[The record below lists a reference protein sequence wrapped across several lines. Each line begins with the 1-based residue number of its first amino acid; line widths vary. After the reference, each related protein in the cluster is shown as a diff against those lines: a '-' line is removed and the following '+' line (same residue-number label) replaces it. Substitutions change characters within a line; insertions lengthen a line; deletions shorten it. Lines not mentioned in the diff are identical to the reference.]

1 MSAAQLPAPV
11 RRVALLESSVAER
24 IAAGEVIE
32 RPSSVIKEL
41 VENSVDAGST
51 RIWVDIRDG
60 GQSLIRVVDDGC
72 GMGREDAVLALNRF
86 ATSKIRTWDDMENLQ
101 TLGFRGEAMP
111 SIVAVSCLELLTRE
125 AASPVGTRV
134 VARGADPVRV
144 EEVGCAEGTT
154 ATVTELFFNTP
165 ARRKFLKSGVAEA
178 ARIVDLM
185 GRFAMLH
192 THIHFRLTSGDRE
205 LFNLPVQYGLQERL
219 KRLWHVDARGGVA
232 TLAHIE
238 EGVRVSGVA
247 VCPPTF
253 ANTRARQ
260 VIFVNGRLVVNPAL
274 SQAIQQGFEPLVPD
288 RRFPMA
294 VIFIE
299 VPPGE
304 VDVNVH
310 PTKSEI
316 RFLAPR
322 LVFRSV
328 RDAIANALTRAEAQ
342 PQDHVEAI
350 RRVTNSAPPTRSP
363 ALRPSW
369 GAPPAPTSVP
379 TGGASASLT
388 GQGHAAPSARFGAAR
403 PLPEEV
409 QAAIELSM
417 PLEIAPAAPP
427 PPRSQAL
434 LFPEASRRPGNGTP
448 DGGAPGTTDEATAT
462 EVSAAQLPSMPIPP
476 PIARVASP
484 TASRWQVL
492 AQLHRTYIVGLR
504 DDDLFIVDQHTAHE
518 RVNYELLAHL
528 EEGSR
533 QVASQPLLFPMM
545 LELAPDEAA
554 ALAANIDIFEELGY
568 EIEPFGGETFVVRA
582 LPAGLP
588 ALSRPPVLTQIV
600 AEVAR
605 DDRAR
610 EPQRLRELLRAT
622 TACRASVMAG
632 DLLTREEMETL
643 LTRLEAVPR
652 GGYCPHGRPV
662 IIGLGE
668 VELARLFGR
677 R

>member
-1 MSAAQLPAPV
+1 MSEAQPPAPI

-41 VENSVDAGST
+41 VENSVDAGAT

-125 AASPVGTRV
+125 AGAPIGTRV

-178 ARIVDLM
+178 ARVVDLM

-192 THIHFRLTSGDRE
+192 THIHFRLTSGERE
-205 LFNLPVQYGLQERL
+205 LFNLPAQYGLQERL

-232 TLAHIE
+232 SLAHIE
-238 EGVRVSGVA
+238 EGVRVSGVV

-260 VIFVNGRLVVNPAL
+260 VIFVNGRLVVSPAL

-322 LVFRSV
+322 LVFKCV
-328 RDAIANALTRAEAQ
+328 RDAVAEALTQAGAQ

-350 RRVTNSAPPTRSP
+350 RRVTSPGIPVSGPTQRSSWNAPRPAPSLPPTAFHGRSTP
-363 ALRPSW
+363 QGQAD
-369 GAPPAPTSVP
+369 
-379 TGGASASLT
+379 AS
-388 GQGHAAPSARFGAAR
+388 PRFGGAR
-403 PLPEEV
+403 PLPEQV

-417 PLEIAPAAPP
+417 PLGLDAPRDTSAPPHADLETEASARREAAPHAWEITSP
-427 PPRSQAL
+427 DA
-434 LFPEASRRPGNGTP
+434 ASAVADVTSPH
-448 DGGAPGTTDEATAT
+448 
-462 EVSAAQLPSMPIPP
+462 LPSMPIPVP
-476 PIARVASP
+476 VARVAAP

-504 DDDLFIVDQHTAHE
+504 DDELFIIDQHTAHE
-518 RVNYELLAHL
+518 RINYELLSHL
-528 EEGSR
+528 SEGAK
-533 QVASQPLLFPMM
+533 QAASQPLLFPMM

-588 ALSRPPVLTQIV
+588 ALSRPQVLAQIV

-610 EPQRLRELLRAT
+610 EPQRLRELVRAT

-643 LTRLEAVPR
+643 LTRLDAVPR

-662 IIGLGE
+662 SIGLGE
-668 VELARLFGR
+668 ADLARLFGR